1 MAKRFLRRIAKSV
14 MVTLNLIVTVF
25 FLIACLSPYVNPSN
39 WSITGFAGLAVPYLI
54 LTLILFIIL
63 YPVNGNK
70 YGLLAASFILGLLM
84 DMFLNSGGVHATACL
99 VLAFFR
105 PAIFKF
111 SFGLSYEY
119 QTVRLNDVVT
129 PERFSFLLLAVVL
142 HHTVLFILEIFTFNF
157 FFNIIVRTLVST
169 LFTLIISLLIIYLI
183 KPNKR

>member
-1 MAKRFLRRIAKSV
+1 MNSALLNNLARFILLLAAQI
-14 MVTLNLIVTVF
+14 LLFNNIN
-25 FLIACLSPYVNPSN
+25 FLGFINPFPY
-39 WSITGFAGLAVPYLI
+39 
-54 LTLILFIIL
+54 ILFIIL

-70 YGLLAASFILGLLM
+70 YGLLAASFFLGLLM
-84 DMFLNSGGVHATACL
+84 DMFLNSGGVHATACI
-99 VLAFFR
+99 VLAYFR

-142 HHTVLFILEIFTFNF
+142 HHTVLFILEIFTLNF
-157 FFNIIVRTLVST
+157 FFNIIVRTLAST
-169 LFTLIISLLIIYLI
+169 LFTLIISILIIYLI